1 MGCWLQRQRYPLI
14 DVFIRTYNE
23 EQSTLDTTII
33 AALGMKYP
41 NFRGQLAPAPLE
53 VRGSDVAV
61 KVIQRVFR

>member
-41 NFRGQLAPAPLE
+41 NFRVWVLDDGNWPL
-53 VRGSDVAV
+53 RRSKCADPTWP
-61 KVIQRVFR
+61 